1 MAIITR
7 DGLDIVVTTWV
18 VFIVFLILT
27 LIFNGPVLLTVT
39 ILAGLFAVFNL
50 SFFRDPER
58 KIPDNPDAI
67 VSPADGKV
75 VLIEK
80 VNEKKFFDTDVMR
93 VSIFLSVFNVHVN
106 RSPISGKVEHFAYKV
121 GAFLQAF
128 RREASVENEQTSI
141 GIIDEKNRKIM
152 FTQIAGILARRI
164 ICRLREGHETRVGDR
179 MGMIRYGSRV
189 DVYFLENEVD
199 ISVKINDRVKGG
211 ESIIGVFK

>member
-7 DGLDIVVTTWV
+7 DGFDIVVTTWII
-18 VFIVFLILT
+18 FIVFLILT

-80 VNEKKFFDTDVMR
+80 VNEKEFFNTDVMR

-106 RSPISGKVEHFAYKV
+106 RSPVSGTVEHFAYKV
-121 GAFLQAF
+121 GSFLQAF
-128 RREASVENEQTSI
+128 RREASVENEQTAI
-141 GIIDEKNRKIM
+141 GIIDEKKRKVM

-164 ICRLREGHETRVGDR
+164 ICRLREGDETRAGDR

-189 DVYFLENEVD
+189 DVYFLEKEVD

>member
-1 MAIITR
+1 LAIITK
-7 DGLDIVVTTWV
+7 DGLDIVITTW
-18 VFIVFLILT
+18 FIFLIFLILT
-27 LIFNGPVLLTVT
+27 LIFGGILLLMLT
-39 ILAGLFAVFNL
+39 IFSGIFAVFNM

-80 VNEKKFFDTDVMR
+80 VNEKEFFNMDVMR

-128 RREASVENEQTSI
+128 RKEASVENEQTAI
-141 GIIDEKNRKIM
+141 GIIDDKNRKVM

-164 ICRLREGHETRVGDR
+164 ICRLREGHQTSVGDR

-189 DVYFLENEVD
+189 DVYFRENEVD
-199 ISVKINDRVKGG
+199 LSVKINDRVKGG

>member
-1 MAIITR
+1 
-7 DGLDIVVTTWV
+7 LDIVVTTWIA
-18 VFIVFLILT
+18 FIVFLILT
-27 LIFNGPVLLTVT
+27 LIFSGPVLLTIT

-80 VNEKKFFDTDVMR
+80 VNEKEFFDADVMR

-128 RREASVENEQTSI
+128 RREASVENEQTAI
-141 GIIDEKNRKIM
+141 GIIDTKNRKVM

>member
-141 GIIDEKNRKIM
+141 GIIDEKNRKVM

-164 ICRLREGHETRVGDR
+164 ICRLREGHTTQIGDR